1 METKKSTNAGIENK
15 RFSLLLMGL
24 SVAGAITLM
33 SFEYRN
39 FQIEQNFNL
48 QAKLAETNR
57 DLDFKEFI
65 VEQPIEKSVVKP
77 MPPVDVQPII
87 TPDPRIIIGDP
98 GDPDPGPGL
107 PFIGEFGGI
116 VGGGD
121 FGGEDNGTTID
132 DEIIPFPESPA
143 EFPGGMPALY
153 EYLGKSIKYPEL
165 ARENGIDGKVYIQFI
180 IEKDGSITDVG
191 VVKGR
196 HKSLD
201 AEATRVVNAMPK
213 WKPGKMGNKN
223 VRVRFTLPINFVLE
237 N

>member
-1 METKKSTNAGIENK
+1 METKKSTNANIENK

-39 FQIEQNFNL
+39 FQIEQQFNL
-48 QAKLAETNR
+48 QSKIAETSR

-65 VEQPIEKSVVKP
+65 VEQPIEQTVQKP
-77 MPPVDVQPII
+77 LPPVAVQPII

-98 GDPDPGPGL
+98 GDPDPGPGF
-107 PFIGEFGGI
+107 PIIGGLVPIGT
-116 VGGGD
+116 GGD
-121 FGGEDNGTTID
+121 IGGDNGTTID
-132 DEIIPFPESPA
+132 TEVIDFPQDPA
-143 EFPGGMPALY
+143 EYPGGMAALY

-165 ARENGIDGKVYIQFI
+165 ARENGIEGKVYIQFI

-191 VVKGR
+191 VLKGR

>member
-48 QAKLAETNR
+48 QAKLAETKS
-57 DLDFKEFI
+57 DIDFTAVV
-65 VEQPIEKSVVKP
+65 VEQPIEKTVVRP
-77 MPPVDVQPII
+77 MPPVTVEPI
-87 TPDPRIIIGDP
+87 TPTPQIIIGNP
-98 GDPDPGPGL
+98 GDPDPGPGF
-107 PFIGEFGGI
+107 PIIGGFVPIGT
-116 VGGGD
+116 GGD
-121 FGGEDNGTTID
+121 IGGDDNGTTID
-132 DEIIPFPESPA
+132 TEIIDFPQDPA
-143 EFPGGMPALY
+143 EYPGGMAALY

-165 ARENGIDGKVYIQFI
+165 ARENGIEGKVYIQFI

-191 VVKGR
+191 VLKGR